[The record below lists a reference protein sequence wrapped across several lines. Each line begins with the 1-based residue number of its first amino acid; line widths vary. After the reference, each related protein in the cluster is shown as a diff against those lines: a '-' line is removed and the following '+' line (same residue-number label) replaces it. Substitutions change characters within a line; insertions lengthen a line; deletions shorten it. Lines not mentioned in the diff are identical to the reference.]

1 MITLIPTIS
10 KGMESI
16 TSIGELLIAGDV
28 ETYHGKK
35 KIQHLDGNFRFED
48 VSFHYP
54 DSLKPII
61 DHFSL
66 EVKAGETIAFV
77 GPSGSGK
84 STLLNLL
91 IGFIQP
97 SSGRIFLDDQPLDEL
112 DMRSVRNYLAVVP
125 QTTLLFSASIKENI
139 TYGLKNVSKERLNEV
154 IEAAQLS
161 SLIDQLPDG
170 LDTLVGEHGNKLS
183 GGQKQRISIA
193 RALIRQP
200 KIILLDEATSALDNQ
215 SEKKIQQ
222 ALNYLT
228 ETPTTFI
235 VAHRLSTI
243 KEADKIVVIDEGK
256 IVEMGTYEELLAQE
270 GYFYRLK
277 NE

>member
-1 MITLIPTIS
+1 
-10 KGMESI
+10 
-16 TSIGELLIAGDV
+16 
-28 ETYHGKK
+28 
-35 KIQHLDGNFRFED
+35 
-48 VSFHYP
+48 

-97 SSGRIFLDDQPLDEL
+97 SSGRIFLDNQPLDEL

-139 TYGLKNVSKERLNEV
+139 TYGLKNVSKERLDEV

-256 IVEMGTYEELLAQE
+256 IVEIGTYEELLAQK

>member
-1 MITLIPTIS
+1 M
-10 KGMESI
+10 
-16 TSIGELLIAGDV
+16 
-28 ETYHGKK
+28 
-35 KIQHLDGNFRFED
+35 
-48 VSFHYP
+48 
-54 DSLKPII
+54 
-61 DHFSL
+61 
-66 EVKAGETIAFV
+66 KAGETIAFV

-215 SEKKIQQ
+215 SEKKNP
-222 ALNYLT
+222 AG
-228 ETPTTFI
+228 P
-235 VAHRLSTI
+235 
-243 KEADKIVVIDEGK
+243 
-256 IVEMGTYEELLAQE
+256 ELPDRNTH
-270 GYFYRLK
+270 YFYCGSSAFNNQRGR
-277 NE
+277 